1 MEITDAQLI
10 SEINLRHWKRHL
22 LVTLVLAIALF
33 IALILSLFTIPV
45 STIVFTI
52 GAWGFITCFIIIN
65 MIFGLITLRKID
77 RLV

>member
-45 STIVFTI
+45 STIVFTM
-52 GAWGFITCFIIIN
+52 GASGFIACLIIIN
-65 MIFGLITLRKID
+65 MIFGLRTLRKID